1 LIPDSFIERLKDA
14 SDIEQVISQYVSLKR
29 RGGRLMG
36 LCPFHSEKT
45 PSFTVFLDDP
55 HYYCFG
61 CGSGGDVI
69 TFIKNI
75 EHLEYIEALR
85 LLAGRA
91 GLVLPEDG
99 GDDRTAAQK
108 QRIYE
113 MNRESARFFHGNLTA
128 DVGKPALGYL
138 QNRGLSPKTVK
149 RFGLGFSPN
158 SMDSLKNHLSGKGF
172 SWEEMNLAG
181 LAARGRNGGY
191 YDMFR
196 GRVMFPIID
205 LRGNVIGFGGRAMD
219 DNGPKYLNSPDTP
232 VFKKSRNLFA
242 LNFAKAAKNGSLVL
256 GEGYMDVIAMHQA
269 GFTNAVATLG
279 TSLTEEQARLIS
291 QYAKRVIIAYDS
303 DTAGQN
309 ATKRAINLF
318 AQLDVSVG
326 VAEIKDAK
334 DPDEYIKKHGAAR
347 FKHLLES
354 GKGALDFEIAKLRQG
369 RDLSIPEEA
378 VAFLRDFC
386 KLMAEV
392 ENDLERG
399 VYIANIARELEMDK
413 QGIVSTV
420 KTLREKKSQQRRKKD
435 AHNLAHAVQDNGRTR
450 EKPRQTAVSGL
461 VAEDML
467 LTLLMKNPDIHET
480 VCKQLGPEDFQ
491 DAGNREIFAV
501 LARRLRENLPVGPTY
516 LSQELNAGQ
525 MARLSGMLAKSREL
539 ALKPEQATQYIRAI
553 LARKDKKTSEEV
565 REMSDEEYRRYIA
578 SLQAGKK

>member
-14 SDIEQVISQYVSLKR
+14 SDIEQVVSQYVSLKR
-29 RGGRLMG
+29 HGGRLMG

-69 TFIKNI
+69 TFIKNV
-75 EHLEYIEALR
+75 ENLEYIEAIR
-85 LLAGRA
+85 LLAERA
-91 GLVLPEDG
+91 GLSLPEYG
-99 GDDRTAAQK
+99 ADDRTAAQK

-113 MNRESARFFHGNLTA
+113 MNRESARFFHNGLA
-128 DVGKPALGYL
+128 SDSGRPALAYL
-138 QNRGLSPKTVK
+138 HGRGISPKAIK
-149 RFGLGFSPN
+149 HFGLGFSPN

-172 SWEEMNLAG
+172 SWEEMGLAG
-181 LAARGRNGGY
+181 LARRGERGGY

-242 LNFAKAAKNGSLVL
+242 LNFAKAAKTGSLIR

-269 GFTNAVATLG
+269 GFTDAVATLG

-303 DTAGQN
+303 DSAGQN

-369 RDLSIPEEA
+369 RDLATPEEA

-420 KTLREKKSQQRRKKD
+420 KALREKKNAQRKKKET
-435 AHNLAHAVQDNGRTR
+435 HNLVNAVQDNGRTR
-450 EKPRQTAVSGL
+450 EKPRQGAASGV

-467 LTLLMKNPDIHET
+467 ITLLMKNPDIHESIT
-480 VCKQLGPEDFQ
+480 GQLMAEDFTN
-491 DAGNREIFAV
+491 AENRGIYSA
-501 LARRLRENLPVGPTY
+501 LARRLGENLPVAPTF
-516 LSQELNAGQ
+516 LSQELSGAQ
-525 MARLSGMLAKSREL
+525 MARLSGLLAKGREL
-539 ALKPEQATQYIRAI
+539 VLAPGQAAQYVRAI
-553 LARKDKKTSEEV
+553 LARKDKKTPDEL
-565 REMSDEEYRRYIA
+565 REMSDEEYRRYIEV
-578 SLQAGKK
+578 LQAGKK